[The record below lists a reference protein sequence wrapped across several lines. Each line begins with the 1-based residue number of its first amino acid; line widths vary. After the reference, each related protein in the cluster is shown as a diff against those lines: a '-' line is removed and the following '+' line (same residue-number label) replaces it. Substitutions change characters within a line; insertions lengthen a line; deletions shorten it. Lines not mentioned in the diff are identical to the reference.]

1 CHLQVVPD
9 FNSYHRPGEKFK
21 LGIAGKMQKVN
32 ASLALQLTRTWME
45 TQGAIQEETLNGANA
60 EGVKGHVNIEAAK
73 SFPLMQS
80 VIDGLVQC
88 KWLCRN
94 QTIKKNKLTY
104 YLDGAHTLESIQQ
117 CVDWFHKHSKREA
130 NSISGKVVKILLY
143 NTKGDRD
150 VTRLLRPLMSCG
162 FDAAVFCPNISYTSS
177 SVSDTT
183 NMNFSME
190 TQLKKCQNIMET
202 WKELSRSNRKNI
214 EIEEVNTEVQNGM
227 TKSELTADCNLY
239 NLSSGHCQSLDN
251 VDQSKQNDYTASSS
265 SSRGTDSTDD
275 CTQKQL
281 ATDFDS
287 FVVKF
292 PCIYDALLWASHGR
306 DQNLK
311 DACNVPAQVNGAD
324 HVQILV
330 TGGMHLV
337 GGVLGIVSDDYK

>member
-1 CHLQVVPD
+1 
-9 FNSYHRPGEKFK
+9 
-21 LGIAGKMQKVN
+21 
-32 ASLALQLTRTWME
+32 
-45 TQGAIQEETLNGANA
+45 
-60 EGVKGHVNIEAAK
+60 
-73 SFPLMQS
+73 
-80 VIDGLVQC
+80 
-88 KWLCRN
+88 
-94 QTIKKNKLTY
+94 
-104 YLDGAHTLESIQQ
+104 
-117 CVDWFHKHSKREA
+117 
-130 NSISGKVVKILLY
+130 
-143 NTKGDRD
+143 
-150 VTRLLRPLMSCG
+150 
-162 FDAAVFCPNISYTSS
+162 
-177 SVSDTT
+177 
-183 NMNFSME
+183 ME
-190 TQLKKCQNIMET
+190 TQLKKCQHIMET
-202 WKELSRSNRKNI
+202 WKELSRSKRKNI

-227 TKSELTADCNLY
+227 TKSGLTADCNLY
-239 NLSSGHCQSLDN
+239 NLSSAHCQSLDN